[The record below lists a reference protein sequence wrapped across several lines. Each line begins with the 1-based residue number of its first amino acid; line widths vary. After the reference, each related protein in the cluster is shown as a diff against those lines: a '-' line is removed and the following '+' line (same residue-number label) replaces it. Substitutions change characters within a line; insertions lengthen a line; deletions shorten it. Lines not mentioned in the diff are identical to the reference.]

1 MKKETRIEI
10 REIPY
15 NVYVAEDGTEFDY
28 EQECKEYELKLKG
41 IKFKNLSDFK
51 SVNDLEFLDCY
62 KWYYVADK
70 DDLELFKQALKK
82 QYYNCIIYMEY
93 DDEYYCNTWV
103 SFRKTEDD
111 YGTDV
116 EIISYKIIEE
126 QFNNVKNVLSQNNI
140 DKK

>member
-41 IKFKNLSDFK
+41 VKFKNLSDFP
-51 SVNDLEFLDCY
+51 SINNLNFLDFY
-62 KWYYVADK
+62 KWYYIEDK

-103 SFRKTEDD
+103 SFTKTEDD

-126 QFNNVKNVLSQNNI
+126 QFNNVKNVLS
-140 DKK
+140 

>member
-41 IKFKNLSDFK
+41 VKFKNLSDFQ
-51 SVNDLEFLDCY
+51 SINNLNFLDCY

-82 QYYNCIIYMEY
+82 QYYNCDIYMEY

-103 SFRKTEDD
+103 SFTKTEDD

-126 QFNNVKNVLSQNNI
+126 QFTNVKNVLSQNNI